1 MSIKLTDKQMQ
12 TILDLARKL
21 VNKRTEVYERAVEVY
36 EKNHPATSRLS
47 KKIAE
52 GEVNNLL
59 IARPTIPKPHELK
72 SQAEYQRYVKDL
84 RNQLRYGVE
93 RAEQKAIYNY
103 IGAVR
108 KAWGNESANIIESVA
123 QQNPSKFIDLVNSG
137 KLPSI
142 RFLYKITDE
151 EAQDDYI
158 DTLITEMDEEDY
170 EE

>member
-21 VNKRTEVYERAVEVY
+21 VNKRTEVYERAVEEY

-59 IARPTIPKPHELK
+59 IARPTIPKPHEFK

-84 RNQLRYGVE
+84 RYQLRYGVE
-93 RAEQKAIYNY
+93 KAEQAHVHHY

-108 KAWGNESANIIESVA
+108 TTWGDEAANIIESVA

-142 RFLYKITDE
+142 KFVYKIKDKDV
-151 EAQDDYI
+151 QDDYI
-158 DTLITEMDEEDY
+158 DTLITEMDEEDN

>member
-1 MSIKLTDKQMQ
+1 MSIKLTDKQVQ
-12 TILDLARKL
+12 TVLELAQKL
-21 VNKRTEVYERAVEVY
+21 VNKRTEVYEHAVEVY

-59 IARPTIPKPHELK
+59 IARPTIPKPHVFGT
-72 SQAEYQRYVKDL
+72 QAEYQHYVKKL
-84 RNQLRYGVE
+84 REQLRYGVE
-93 RAEQKAIYNY
+93 KAEQVQLNRY

-108 KAWGNESANIIESVA
+108 KYWGNENANIIESVA

-142 RFLYKITDE
+142 TFVYIIKDTE
-151 EAQDDYI
+151 VQDNYI
-158 DTLITEMDEEDY
+158 DTLITEMDEEDN
-170 EE
+170 E

>member
-1 MSIKLTDKQMQ
+1 MSIKLTDKQVE
-12 TILDLARKL
+12 TILELAQKL
-21 VNKRTEVYERAVEVY
+21 VNKRTEVYEHAVEIY
-36 EKNHPATSRLS
+36 EKNHPASSKLS

-59 IARPTIPKPHELK
+59 IARPTIPKPHAFNT
-72 SQAEYQRYVKDL
+72 QAEYQRYIKDL
-84 RNQLRYGVE
+84 RSQLRYGVE
-93 RAEQKAIYNY
+93 KAEQSAVYNY

-108 KAWGNESANIIESVA
+108 KQWGNEAANIVESVA

-142 RFLYKITDE
+142 KFLYKINDTD
-151 EAQDDYI
+151 AIDDYL

>member
-59 IARPTIPKPHELK
+59 IARPTIPKPHEFK

-84 RNQLRYGVE
+84 RDQLRYGVE
-93 RAEQKAIYNY
+93 KAEQAHVYHY

-108 KAWGNESANIIESVA
+108 TTWGDEAANIIESVA

-142 RFLYKITDE
+142 RFVYKIKDKDV
-151 EAQDDYI
+151 QDDYI